1 MTTPQTD
8 LSCVKFQ
15 HGNLAAYD
23 RFMLDRVAC
32 LLRPG
37 GSQMSL
43 YAGDLAGPL
52 GANNPALANQTR
64 WRYPTILHRAHVTA
78 VQHTFITVAVKF
90 CQPDVWND
98 PMKTCALCRKRLG
111 LGVRYR
117 WVWRKFW
124 FNTTSF
130 CGCRCERLYIQ
141 RTRSLRFQLS
151 QRFATAR
158 KN

>member
-23 RFMLDRVAC
+23 RFMLGRVAC

-64 WRYPTILHRAHVTA
+64 WR
-78 VQHTFITVAVKF
+78 
-90 CQPDVWND
+90 
-98 PMKTCALCRKRLG
+98 
-111 LGVRYR
+111 
-117 WVWRKFW
+117 
-124 FNTTSF
+124 
-130 CGCRCERLYIQ
+130 
-141 RTRSLRFQLS
+141 
-151 QRFATAR
+151 
-158 KN
+158 

>member
-52 GANNPALANQTR
+52 GANNLALANQTR
-64 WRYPTILHRAHVTA
+64 WRYPTIL
-78 VQHTFITVAVKF
+78 
-90 CQPDVWND
+90 QP
-98 PMKTCALCRKRLG
+98 T
-111 LGVRYR
+111 
-117 WVWRKFW
+117 
-124 FNTTSF
+124 
-130 CGCRCERLYIQ
+130 
-141 RTRSLRFQLS
+141 
-151 QRFATAR
+151 FAT
-158 KN
+158 

>member
-1 MTTPQTD
+1 
-8 LSCVKFQ
+8 
-15 HGNLAAYD
+15 
-23 RFMLDRVAC
+23 
-32 LLRPG
+32 
-37 GSQMSL
+37 MSL
-43 YAGDLAGPL
+43 CGRLGRPAGSV
-52 GANNPALANQTR
+52 TR
-64 WRYPTILHRAHVTA
+64 TRQSDTVAISHHASTDVYNLVHRAHVTA